1 MTLLH
6 LALGLLALYLV
17 VRLVQSRQKN
27 KKTND
32 SPLAEL
38 SSLEPWLTEAVER
51 ELSRGVQNVDA
62 GKLGKSLRG
71 NPDPDVVSAVEAKVA
86 KVDLEFVHYTHEVD
100 ADVTLRIHY
109 EGGAT
114 GTERKRMPLTTLPE
128 SVRRELSRGVTR
140 VYREW
145 DFSWVRVS

>member
-6 LALGLLALYLV
+6 IALGLFAIYLV
-17 VRLVQSRQKN
+17 VRLVQSRS
-27 KKTND
+27 KKKAD
-32 SPLAEL
+32 ESPLAEL
-38 SSLEPWLTEAVER
+38 SVLEPWLTEAVER
-51 ELSRGVQNVDA
+51 ELRRGVQNVDS

-71 NPDPDVVSAVEAKVA
+71 NPDPEVVSAVESKVA
-86 KVDLEFVHYTHEVD
+86 KVDLEFVHYAHEVD

-109 EGGAT
+109 EGGST
-114 GTERKRMPLTTLPE
+114 GTERKRTSLASLPE
-128 SVRRELSRGVTR
+128 SVKRELSRGVTR